1 MGGLVEPKDRAI
13 DQERALAKGRYASSS
28 FDSTRSF
35 IERTRLMLW
44 MGGLQRVPA
53 PWCTMGQALVFC
65 CKCGTQT
72 AFRGARARRLLRASR
87 CYRRLVTAAKA
98 GSKSCMRWSQTAIY
112 GQAGPRRLRLRLFPH
127 SDDPKRQCAAARLS
141 LMMTD

>member
-1 MGGLVEPKDRAI
+1 MEPKDRAI

-65 CKCGTQT
+65 CKCGSIQRGTCPSFAHEPHGAT
-72 AFRGARARRLLRASR
+72 AAWSRQQKLDQNHACDGARPRSMGKRARVDFDCAYSH
-87 CYRRLVTAAKA
+87 TAMIRSANA
-98 GSKSCMRWSQTAIY
+98 
-112 GQAGPRRLRLRLFPH
+112 
-127 SDDPKRQCAAARLS
+127 RQRVRH
-141 LMMTD
+141 